1 MVSNPE
7 QSLADIEMAYEKA
20 FAKAK
25 DAGTR
30 LKAARGRYHIELLAR
45 REAGEKLTVADI
57 KAYEAVAIDDVD
69 YVKEAYINYTRAH
82 SELLTAKVAKEQGIR
97 DYWDNRGR

>member
-1 MVSNPE
+1 MESKE
-7 QSLADIEMAYEKA
+7 QTLADIETAYEKA

-69 YVKEAYINYTRAH
+69 YVRDAYLNYTRAH
-82 SELLTAKVAKEQGIR
+82 SELLTAKVAKDQGIR
-97 DYWDNRGR
+97 DYWEGRGK

>member
-1 MVSNPE
+1 MESKE
-7 QSLADIEMAYEKA
+7 QTLADIETAYEKA

-69 YVKEAYINYTRAH
+69 YVRDAYLNYTKAH
-82 SELLTAKVAKEQGIR
+82 SELLTAKVAKDQAVR
-97 DYWDNRGR
+97 DYWDSKGR